1 MASESTD
8 ERTVSVSLPADLSE
22 WLDQHAD
29 ALDVDKETLLVQ
41 LLATYRM
48 TADGDAPEG
57 LTVID
62 GEGIDDAVRERLDAI
77 LESVLTEQ
85 INEATNSVQRQLA
98 DRMEA
103 LEADYRKNLEDVRQR
118 VIQVK
123 KETDAKAPA
132 EHDHPDLARVDD
144 IEAGLE
150 ALRADVADLRG
161 EFEDTVP
168 EHAAELAALDD
179 RLSTI
184 EDRLQTVAWVVS
196 DLREAQESGGLGA
209 VERIKRAA
217 AKANVERA
225 NCENCGETVAI
236 GLLTDPKCP
245 HCAATV
251 SDVEPSG
258 GWFGKPTLV
267 TAAQLESGE
276 ER

>member
-8 ERTVSVSLPADLSE
+8 ERTMSVSLPAELSE
-22 WLDQHAD
+22 WLDQQAD
-29 ALDVDKETLLVQ
+29 ALDVDRETILVQ

-48 TADGDAPEG
+48 TADGDVPEDIDIIAG
-57 LTVID
+57 DVID
-62 GEGIDDAVRERLDAI
+62 QAVEDRLDTV
-77 LESVLTEQ
+77 LESVLTER
-85 INEATNSVQRQLA
+85 IGEATNSVQRQLS

-103 LEADYRKNLEDVRQR
+103 LEADYTENLEDVRQR

-132 EHDHPDLARVDD
+132 DHDHPELAQVDD
-144 IEAGLE
+144 IEARLDGLH
-150 ALRADVADLRG
+150 ADVAELRE
-161 EFEDTVP
+161 EFDDAVP
-168 EHAAELAALDD
+168 EQAAEIAALDD
-179 RLSTI
+179 RLGTI
-184 EDRLQTVAWVVS
+184 EDRLKTVAWVVS

-225 NCENCGETVAI
+225 TCENCGESVAI

-245 HCAATV
+245 HCSATV
-251 SDVEPSG
+251 SDVEPSS
-258 GWFGKPTLV
+258 GWFGNPKLV